1 VLSLAFSIGVR
12 RAREIKRDSSLRV
25 PAHKNRAQERNR
37 DALLGMTVQVESEI
51 REKMRELYGGTGE
64 IAA

>member
-1 VLSLAFSIGVR
+1 VPSLAFSIGVR
-12 RAREIKRDSSLRV
+12 RAWEIKRHSSLRV
-25 PAHKNRAQERNR
+25 PAHKSRAQEGNR
-37 DALLGMTVQVESEI
+37 DAPLEMTVQVESEI

>member
-1 VLSLAFSIGVR
+1 MPSLAFSIRVR
-12 RAREIKRDSSLRV
+12 RAREIKRHSSLRV
-25 PAHKNRAQERNR
+25 PAHESRAQEGTR
-37 DALLGMTVQVESEI
+37 DAPLGMTVQVESEI